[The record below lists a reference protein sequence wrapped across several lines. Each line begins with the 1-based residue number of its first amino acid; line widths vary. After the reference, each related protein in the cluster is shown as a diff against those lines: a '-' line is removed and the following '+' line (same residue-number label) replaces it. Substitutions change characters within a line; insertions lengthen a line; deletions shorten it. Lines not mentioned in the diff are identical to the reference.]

1 MNYLTAVHTDVGI
14 RKKTNQDSALVME
27 ATTDKGNV
35 LLTVVCDGMGGLAK
49 GENCR
54 FTRYERYDFPFM
66 GKDCF

>member
-35 LLTVVCDGMGGLAK
+35 LFVTVWAALLKVRSPVL
-49 GENCR
+49 
-54 FTRYERYDFPFM
+54 PL
-66 GKDCF
+66 